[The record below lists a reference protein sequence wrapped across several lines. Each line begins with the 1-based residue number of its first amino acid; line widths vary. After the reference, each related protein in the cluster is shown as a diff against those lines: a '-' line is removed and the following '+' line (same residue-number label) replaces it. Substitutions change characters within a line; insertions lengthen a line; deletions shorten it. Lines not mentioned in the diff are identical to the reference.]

1 MANIFTGI
9 MDAIFGA
16 PETPEDQYAKA
27 KADEE
32 ARQAEVDKGIDEI
45 EDVFGQYGQD
55 FYDKRSDAYM
65 NYQAPQL
72 KDQYKEG
79 LKELQFALARGGRLN
94 SSTEVAKKAGAA
106 QDLEFQRQ
114 EMAGRAMQA
123 AADSK
128 GAVADAKEKMIKLN
142 LANADPDLAASLSAA
157 QSRLI
162 NQPAKYD
169 QLTDVFGDITEGLA
183 SRQELENRRKIRDRI
198 NAFDQGSG
206 SGTIVG

>member
-1 MANIFTGI
+1 MANILTGI
-9 MDAIFGA
+9 MDTLFGA
-16 PETPEDQYAKA
+16 PETPEDQYARA

-32 ARQAEVDKGIDEI
+32 ARQARVDEGIAEI
-45 EDVFGQYGQD
+45 EEVFGQYDQD

-79 LKELQFALARGGRLN
+79 LKELQYALARGGRLN
-94 SSTEVAKKAGAA
+94 SSTEVGKKAQAA

-128 GAVADAKEKMIKLN
+128 SSVEDAKERMIKLN
-142 LANADPDLAASLSAA
+142 LANADPDLAASLSVARSKA
-157 QSRLI
+157 L

-169 QLTDVFGDITEGLA
+169 QLTDVFGDITAGLA
-183 SRQELENRRKIRDRI
+183 SRQELENRRKLRDKI

-206 SGTIVG
+206 SARNVS

>member
-1 MANIFTGI
+1 MSTWTDF
-9 MDAIFGA
+9 MDAIFGK

-27 KADEE
+27 KADEL
-32 ARQAEVDKGIDEI
+32 ARQARVDEGIDEI
-45 EDVFGQYGQD
+45 EDVFSQYDQD

-106 QDLEFQRQ
+106 QDLQFQRQ

-123 AADSK
+123 ASDSEA
-128 GAVADAKEKMIKLN
+128 GVLEAKDKMIKLN
-142 LANADPDLAASLSAA
+142 LANADPDLAASLSIARSKA
-157 QSRLI
+157 L
-162 NQPAKYD
+162 NKPPKYD
-169 QLTDVFGDITEGLA
+169 ELLDVFGNITEGLA
-183 SRQELENRRKIRDRI
+183 SRQELENRRKLRDRLNLI
-198 NAFDQGSG
+198 DQGSG
-206 SGTIVG
+206 SGKIVS